1 MKVKVKSLNCVP
13 LFGRNGLRAYQ
24 ARSSMGFSRQQHW
37 SGLPWHILKS
47 YKVFYGPPIS
57 FSVFHSI
64 QFSHSVVS
72 DSLPPHEPQHA
83 RPPCP
88 SPTPGVHP
96 NPNPC
101 PLSRWCQPTI
111 SSSSPAINL
120 SSSSLAI
127 KNISLILRR
136 NSGLWFSLQYSKHY
150 EDKAY
155 ILLFFGQHKTW

>member
-1 MKVKVKSLNCVP
+1 MHRL
-13 LFGRNGLRAYQ
+13 LLGLGGVVSGKRGSTGSRRMDS
-24 ARSSMGFSRQQHW
+24 ARQRMCNYR
-37 SGLPWHILKS
+37 L
-47 YKVFYGPPIS
+47 KVFKSKFCGY
-57 FSVFHSI
+57 FFLHL

-72 DSLPPHEPQHA
+72 DSVLPHEPQHA

-101 PLSRWCQPTI
+101 PLSQWCQPTI

-155 ILLFFGQHKTW
+155 IL

>member
-1 MKVKVKSLNCVP
+1 MHRLLLGLGGGCQVNVVALGVEGWTVPDIECAIVGWKFLNSKFCGYFF
-13 LFGRNGLRAYQ
+13 LHL
-24 ARSSMGFSRQQHW
+24 
-37 SGLPWHILKS
+37 
-47 YKVFYGPPIS
+47 
-57 FSVFHSI
+57 